1 MDNKVP
7 FNQLRY
13 GTRFKYREDDKQ
25 VFVRLGHD
33 LVADWDGTLH
43 AVACNRQGLYCFK
56 DDTTPLDTPV
66 CVVENA
72 ASTSLNLVECDACP
86 TSGGCVDKCMKAP
99 AVVPPINM
107 ILMCPS
113 CGLQHIDEP
122 HGDWLNPPHRS
133 HECQGCGYIW
143 RVADV
148 PTNGVRSLLSSGK
161 SDSEPVDCA
170 HVTRLQAEVKRLG
183 SIGRGQRKTI
193 DNVQLQVERLQS
205 ELTKLGDDYCKR
217 VDELIK
223 VRELLEEPF
232 QLVFEGYNRPGT
244 DFATDAAWATWQ
256 HAQLTKAFALLRK
269 VCRPANQSA
278 PAYDTQTHP
287 IQADHASIN
296 DKGELSVGVRVEKPL
311 IQQFED
317 AFRATGYVT
326 NGQACELAEVA
337 VEVWGGVQIESA
349 TEAKAIELLKRA
361 KTYIP
366 WSRFGTIQYQW
377 NDEVLALLKKVKK

>member
-56 DDTTPLDTPV
+56 DNTTPLDTPV
-66 CVVENA
+66 FVVENA
-72 ASTSLNLVECDACP
+72 
-86 TSGGCVDKCMKAP
+86 
-99 AVVPPINM
+99 
-107 ILMCPS
+107 
-113 CGLQHIDEP
+113 
-122 HGDWLNPPHRS
+122 
-133 HECQGCGYIW
+133 
-143 RVADV
+143 V
-148 PTNGVRSLLSSGK
+148 PTGGDVEVIAEVTNKYGDPEAFAERDLLQRIDIDKLKLGT
-161 SDSEPVDCA
+161 ELVDRA

-217 VDELIK
+217 VDELTK
-223 VRELLEEPF
+223 ARELLEEPF